1 MFLCS
6 EIMKKFI
13 YFKKKKIVLK
23 GSSIIFLE
31 SRCFDCSIGI
41 NLLDLSFSL
50 NFFLWKREVLLI

>member
-6 EIMKKFI
+6 EIMKNFI
-13 YFKKKKIVLK
+13 YLKKKIVLK
-23 GSSIIFLE
+23 GGSIIFLE
-31 SRCFDCSIGI
+31 GHCFDCSIGI